1 MFQYQAIQTGQV
13 AVTGTATQIVPAYSS
28 RSGISIENTGTV
40 DVYIG
45 ENANVT
51 VLTGYLLPGT
61 KGASVSFSTTGAV
74 YGITSGASA
83 TVAFLETN

>member
-13 AVTGTATQIVPAYSS
+13 TVTGTATQIVPAYSS
-28 RSGISIENTGTV
+28 RSGINIVNTGTT

-51 VLTGYLLPGT
+51 ITTGHLLPGT

-74 YGITSGASA
+74 YGITSGASQVV
-83 TVAFLETN
+83 TFLETN